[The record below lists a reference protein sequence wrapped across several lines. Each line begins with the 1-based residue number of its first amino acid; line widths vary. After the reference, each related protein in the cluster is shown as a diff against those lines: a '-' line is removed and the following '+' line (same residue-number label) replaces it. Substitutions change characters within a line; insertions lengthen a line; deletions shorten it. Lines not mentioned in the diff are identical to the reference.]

1 MQMQTSGK
9 CQRPEHECQDSIASL
24 RIGRESSHP
33 SHAASVHACSK
44 KLYHTSRMA
53 WAHRGL
59 AGVTILRS
67 ATANRCCSFYSQISI
82 DTYIDHSQTL

>member
-44 KLYHTSRMA
+44 KLYHIQGWHGRTGA
-53 WAHRGL
+53 WRGL
-59 AGVTILRS
+59 QSCAQPQPTG
-67 ATANRCCSFYSQISI
+67 AAASI
-82 DTYIDHSQTL
+82 HR